1 MEEKYQLT
9 KIRKEIFLTDNSKF
23 LQSSGLMGEKIYHPE
38 DMTRRFPHGRYII
51 ASVNDA
57 KEMNEQLIKLG
68 IPGEKIL
75 ICDDEEF
82 FLRRIFVKA
91 GKYGE
96 S

>member
-1 MEEKYQLT
+1 MIL
-9 KIRKEIFLTDNSKF
+9 
-23 LQSSGLMGEKIYHPE
+23 
-38 DMTRRFPHGRYII
+38 
-51 ASVNDA
+51 
-57 KEMNEQLIKLG
+57 NEQLIKLG